1 MFTENEQVVE
11 GFAGPG
17 GWSQGLR
24 MAGFSGR
31 ARGVELNADACAT
44 ARAAGHERVR
54 GDVAAVDVRLFGP
67 VDGVVLS
74 PPCPG
79 LSVAGARKG
88 LGDRPAIA
96 DRMTAFAAGDVPP
109 AVAWADPR
117 SPLTAEPLRWVRALA
132 PRWVALEQVR
142 AGLPLWEHAAELL
155 TQLGYRVWCGVLAA
169 EDYGVPQTR
178 RRAVLMARR
187 DGRPVERPCV
197 TSPVPVSM
205 ADALGWGGAVLVSNY
220 GTGGDPK
227 RRGRRPMTAP
237 AFTVTG
243 RCGRNKWEHPDGT
256 RRPLTLAEAGQLQ
269 GFPADYPWRGD
280 VTARQ
285 QQIGDAMPPPLAA
298 AVLAPLLARAAVPV
312 PAAA

>member
-1 MFTENEQVVE
+1 MSTQDEQVVE

-24 MAGFSGR
+24 LAGFRGR
-31 ARGVELNADACAT
+31 ARGVELNAAACAT
-44 ARAAGHERVR
+44 ARAAGHERVH
-54 GDVAAVDVRLFGP
+54 GDVAAVDPRMFGP
-67 VDGVVLS
+67 AEGVVQS

-79 LSVAGARKG
+79 LSVAGSRKG
-88 LGDRPAIA
+88 LGDRAAIR
-96 DRMTAFAAGDVPP
+96 DRMTAFAAGDTPP
-109 AVAWADPR
+109 VVEWADPR
-117 SPLTAEPLRWVRALA
+117 SPLSAEPLRWVRALL

-142 AGLPLWEHAAELL
+142 AALPLWEHAADLL

-187 DGRPVERPCV
+187 DGLPVDRPRV
-197 TSPVPVSM
+197 TFPVPVSM
-205 ADALGWGGAVLVSNY
+205 ADALGWDGAVLVSNY
-220 GTGGDPK
+220 GTGGDPR

-256 RRPLTLAEAGQLQ
+256 RRALTLAEAGQLQ
-269 GFPADYPWRGD
+269 GFPADYPWTGD

-285 QQIGDAMPPPLAA
+285 QQIGDAVPPPLAA
-298 AVLAPLLARAAVPV
+298 AVLAPLVQYQAHPVPV
-312 PAAA
+312 AA

>member
-1 MFTENEQVVE
+1 MSTQDEQVVE

-17 GWSQGLR
+17 GWSHGLR
-24 MAGFSGR
+24 LAGFRGR
-31 ARGVELNADACAT
+31 ARGVELNERACAT
-44 ARAAGHERVR
+44 ARAAGHERVH
-54 GDVAAVDVRLFGP
+54 GDVAQVDPRLFGP
-67 VDGVVLS
+67 ADGVVLS

-79 LSVAGARKG
+79 LSVAGSRKG
-88 LGDRPAIA
+88 LEDRPAIRN
-96 DRMTAFAAGDVPP
+96 RMTAFAAGEVAP

-117 SPLTAEPLRWVRALA
+117 SPLSAEPLRWVRALA

-142 AGLPLWEHAAELL
+142 AALPLWEHAADLL

-169 EDYGVPQTR
+169 ENYGVPQTR
-178 RRAVLMARR
+178 RRAVLIARC
-187 DGRPVERPCV
+187 DGLPVERPRV
-197 TSPVPVSM
+197 TSPAPVSM

-243 RCGRNKWEHPDGT
+243 RCCRNKWEWPDGS

-269 GFPADYPWRGD
+269 GFPTDYPWRGD

-298 AVLAPLLARAAVPV
+298 AVVAPLLARVAVPV